1 MHLPMPI
8 YLPHTALHLHP
19 HLTVVIQIASSDE
32 MKDLLLNPPDISPW
46 NSTGL
51 FKPPA
56 VKKSSKK
63 SAAWSG
69 QRLKIN
75 QAATAP
81 DGAAA
86 AAPLAS
92 EEEVEA
98 AYKAARVEARYKRRA
113 AAAAEAN
120 LGLLGEEAARDP
132 RVVNKAAVDRI
143 ASMIQVNVKKEAST
157 LHDGAPA
164 LLPPVDNSASDA
176 HDEPEM
182 FPMAAASIETWG
194 GLVMRCSQA
203 GSSLRA
209 ADFG

>member
-1 MHLPMPI
+1 MTSRDIM
-8 YLPHTALHLHP
+8 
-19 HLTVVIQIASSDE
+19 QIASSDE
-32 MKDLLLNPPDISPW
+32 MKELLMNPPDISPW

-75 QAATAP
+75 QTAIAP
-81 DGAAA
+81 DGTAA
-86 AAPLAS
+86 AAPALS
-92 EEEVEA
+92 EEKVEA
-98 AYKAARVEARYKRRA
+98 AVKAARVEARAKRRA

-120 LGLLGEEAARDP
+120 LGLVGEEAVGETRAVD
-132 RVVNKAAVDRI
+132 KAAVDRI

-157 LHDGAPA
+157 LHDGASAMP
-164 LLPPVDNSASDA
+164 PPVNNSASAA
-176 HDEPEM
+176 HDEPDV

-209 ADFG
+209 VDFG

>member
-1 MHLPMPI
+1 M
-8 YLPHTALHLHP
+8 
-19 HLTVVIQIASSDE
+19 
-32 MKDLLLNPPDISPW
+32 NPPDISPW

-75 QAATAP
+75 QAAIAP
-81 DGAAA
+81 DGTAA
-86 AAPLAS
+86 AAPALS
-92 EEEVEA
+92 EEEVDA
-98 AYKAARVEARYKRRA
+98 AVKAARVEARAKRRA

-120 LGLLGEEAARDP
+120 LVGEEAVGEVRAVD
-132 RVVNKAAVDRI
+132 KAAVDRI

-157 LHDGAPA
+157 LHDGTSAMP
-164 LLPPVDNSASDA
+164 PPVDISSSAA
-176 HDEPEM
+176 HDEPDV

-209 ADFG
+209 VDFG

>member
-1 MHLPMPI
+1 
-8 YLPHTALHLHP
+8 
-19 HLTVVIQIASSDE
+19 
-32 MKDLLLNPPDISPW
+32 MKELLLNPPDISPW

-75 QAATAP
+75 QDAISP
-81 DGAAA
+81 DGTAD
-86 AAPLAS
+86 AAPAPS
-92 EEEVEA
+92 EAEIEA
-98 AYKAARVEARYKRRA
+98 ALKAARIEARSKRRA

-120 LGLLGEEAARDP
+120 LGLLGEEAAREP
-132 RVVNKAAVDRI
+132 RVADKAAVDRI

-157 LHDGAPA
+157 LHDVAPA
-164 LLPPVDNSASDA
+164 LSPPVDKASDA
-176 HDEPEM
+176 HDEPAI

-203 GSSLRA
+203 ASSLRA
-209 ADFG
+209 VDFG

>member
-1 MHLPMPI
+1 
-8 YLPHTALHLHP
+8 
-19 HLTVVIQIASSDE
+19 
-32 MKDLLLNPPDISPW
+32 MKELLLNPPDISPW

-75 QAATAP
+75 QAAIAP
-81 DGAAA
+81 DGTAD
-86 AAPLAS
+86 AAPVPS
-92 EEEVEA
+92 EEEIEA
-98 AYKAARVEARYKRRA
+98 ALKAARVEARSKRRA

-120 LGLLGEEAARDP
+120 LGLLGEEAASAP
-132 RVVNKAAVDRI
+132 RVADKAAVDRI

-157 LHDGAPA
+157 LHDVAHA
-164 LLPPVDNSASDA
+164 LPPPVDNSASDA

-194 GLVMRCSQA
+194 GLVMRCSHA
-203 GSSLRA
+203 ASSLRA
-209 ADFG
+209 VDFG